1 VAFFNKIV
9 VCDDEDAIAHL
20 INMAL
25 GDAGY
30 LCLRAR
36 DGEQAIF
43 LATVESPD
51 LMILD
56 VMMPKVDGMA
66 ACKKIKSDPILS
78 RIPIL
83 MLTSLAGVDDKVKG
97 LEAGADDY
105 LAKPF
110 DLRELH
116 ARVRALLRS
125 SRRERDRS
133 PTTHLPGPA
142 ALESAVEEQFAA
154 KKPFALIHA
163 ELDGFD
169 AYVDH
174 QGWKSGEALTASVG
188 RALAVVARG
197 LVLTHIGGDD
207 FALVVP
213 GGASEVRQTVDALR
227 EAAAGVLPSH
237 LEVRLRTTVV
247 ESSAATN
254 ADGLARAMANARRRA
269 ALA

>member
-1 VAFFNKIV
+1 VALLNKIV

-20 INMAL
+20 INIAL

-56 VMMPKVDGMA
+56 VMMPKVDGIA
-66 ACKKIKSDPILS
+66 ACKRIKGDPLLS

-83 MLTSLAGVDDKVKG
+83 MLTSLAGIDDKVKG

-110 DLRELH
+110 DLRELT
-116 ARVRALLRS
+116 ARVRALIRT

-133 PTTHLPGPA
+133 PTTSLPGPA
-142 ALESAVEEQFAA
+142 ALEAAVEERIQGGA
-154 KKPFALIHA
+154 PFALLHC

-169 AYVDH
+169 AFVDA
-174 QGWKSGEALTASVG
+174 QGFREGVQLVGSVG
-188 RALAVVARG
+188 RALAGPARG
-197 LVLTHIGGDD
+197 LSLTHLGGDD
-207 FALVVP
+207 FALLV
-213 GGASEVRQTVDALR
+213 ASGHADETARMLVDAVA
-227 EAAAGVLPSH
+227 EATAEIKPAVKLA
-237 LEVRLRTTVV
+237 VTVID
-247 ESSAATN
+247 SSAAPT
-254 ADGLARAMANARRRA
+254 ADGLARAVAQARKRA
-269 ALA
+269 R

>member
-1 VAFFNKIV
+1 MALLNKIV
-9 VCDDEDAIAHL
+9 ICDDEDAIAHL
-20 INMAL
+20 VNMAL

-36 DGEQAIF
+36 DGEQAIL
-43 LATVESPD
+43 LAAVEAPD

-56 VMMPKVDGMA
+56 VMMPKVDGIA
-66 ACKKIKSDPILS
+66 ACRRIKADPVLS

-83 MLTSLAGVDDKVKG
+83 MLTSLASVDDKVKG

-116 ARVRALLRS
+116 ARVRALLRA

-142 ALESAVEEQFAA
+142 ALEQAVEERVRAGA
-154 KKPFALIHA
+154 PFAIIHA
-163 ELDGFD
+163 ELAGFD
-169 AYVDH
+169 ALVDERGH
-174 QGWKSGEALTASVG
+174 REGEAVVAAVG
-188 RALAVVARG
+188 RALAGVTRG
-197 LVLTHIGGDD
+197 LTLTHLGGDD

-213 GGASEVRQTVDALR
+213 AAEAGEVAARITAAAA
-227 EAAAGVLPSH
+227 EAAPLK
-237 LEVRLRTTVV
+237 LRTVTVP
-247 ESSAATN
+247 SGDKPT
-254 ADGLARAMANARRRA
+254 ADGLARAVAAARKRA
-269 ALA
+269 QS